1 MRLTQDSSSPI
12 NLIRAYCAG
21 ELTINDQHYQD
32 AVIVG
37 PRELLV
43 DASLSTV
50 ADLGEVHA
58 ARTLALDP
66 ELVLIGSGPKQI
78 FPAASF
84 GALFLRAGV
93 GFEVMDTGAAC
104 RTFNVL
110 VGERRRVVAILFVS
124 KPQLGSQHR

>member
-1 MRLTQDSSSPI
+1 
-12 NLIRAYCAG
+12 
-21 ELTINDQHYQD
+21 
-32 AVIVG
+32 
-37 PRELLV
+37 LV
-43 DASLSTV
+43 DTSLSTV

-58 ARTLALDP
+58 ARILALDP

-78 FPAASF
+78 FPATSF

-110 VGERRRVVAILFVS
+110 VGEQRRVIAILFVS